1 MKWKTLCLSA
11 VLTAVL
17 AAAPAYA
24 LDYTV
29 DAPEDYL
36 FGRPTSVETVTEYGA
51 DNVDRS
57 KNTALIP
64 PAFGSPTSYLP
75 NTGEPLTPN
84 LIPGALGGGLVSSV
98 GSVGSVSYP
107 AVDSGS
113 SWSSTAYT
121 PVSSDLYYSNGS
133 LGTLKIPAISLTVKV
148 YEGTDSTALKK
159 GAGHFNDTSI
169 WNGNVCIA
177 GHNRGI
183 NNHFGQIHTLTV
195 GDIITYTT
203 KLGTRSYTVAS
214 VSKVLETDTG
224 GTMASSAN
232 RLTLYTCVRDQS
244 VYRWMVCAV
253 ER

>member
-11 VLTAVL
+11 ALTAVL
-17 AAAPAYA
+17 AAVPAYA
-24 LDYTV
+24 LDYTAE
-29 DAPEDYL
+29 APEDYL
-36 FGRPTSVETVTEYGA
+36 FGRPTSTEAVTEYSA

-84 LIPGALGGGLVSSV
+84 LIPGALSGGLVSPV

-113 SWSSTAYT
+113 SWSGTAYT
-121 PVSSDLYYSNGS
+121 LVSSDLYYSNGS
-133 LGTLKIPAISLTVKV
+133 LGTLKIPAIGLTVKV
-148 YEGTDSTALKK
+148 YEGTDSAALKK
-159 GAGHFNDTSI
+159 GAGHFSGTSI

-177 GHNRGI
+177 GHNRGV
-183 NNHFGQIHTLTV
+183 NNHFGQIHTLTA
-195 GDIITYTT
+195 GDTITYTT
-203 KLGTRSYTVAS
+203 KLGTRSYTVTS
-214 VSKVLETDTG
+214 VSKVLETDTS
-224 GTMASSAN
+224 GTTASSDN
-232 RLTLYTCVRDQS
+232 CLTLYTCVRDQS
-244 VYRWMVCAV
+244 AYRWMVCAV

>member
-1 MKWKTLCLSA
+1 MKWKTLCLTA
-11 VLTAVL
+11 ALTAVL
-17 AAAPAYA
+17 AAVPAYA

-75 NTGEPLTPN
+75 DTGEPLTPN
-84 LIPGALGGGLVSSV
+84 LTPGAHSGG
-98 GSVGSVSYP
+98 
-107 AVDSGS
+107 
-113 SWSSTAYT
+113 SWNSTTYT

-133 LGTLKIPAISLTVKV
+133 LGTLKIPAIGLTVKV
-148 YEGTDSTALKK
+148 YEGTDSNALKK
-159 GAGHFNDTSI
+159 GTGHFSDSSI

-177 GHNRGI
+177 GHNRGV

-195 GDIITYTT
+195 GDTITYTT
-203 KLGTRSYTVAS
+203 KLGTRSYTVTS
-214 VSKVLETDTG
+214 VSKVLETDTS
-224 GTMASSAN
+224 GTTASSDN

>member
-11 VLTAVL
+11 ALTAALTAV
-17 AAAPAYA
+17 PAYA

-29 DAPEDYL
+29 DAPEDHL
-36 FGRPTSVETVTEYGA
+36 FGRPTSVETATEYA
-51 DNVDRS
+51 ASNVDRS

-64 PAFGSPTSYLP
+64 PTFGSSTSYLP

-84 LIPGALGGGLVSSV
+84 LIPGALSGGLVSSV

-107 AVDSGS
+107 TVDSGS

-133 LGTLKIPAISLTVKV
+133 LGTLKIPSIGLTVKV
-148 YEGTDSTALKK
+148 YEGTDSAVLRK
-159 GAGHFNDTSI
+159 GAGHFDGTSI

-177 GHNRGI
+177 GHNRGV
-183 NNHFGQIHTLTV
+183 NNHFGQIHTLTA

-203 KLGTRSYTVAS
+203 KLGTRSYTVTS
-214 VSKVLETDTG
+214 VSKVLETDAS
-224 GTMASSAN
+224 GTTASSDN

-244 VYRWMVCAV
+244 AYRWMVCAV

>member
-1 MKWKTLCLSA
+1 MKWKTLCLTA
-11 VLTAVL
+11 ALTAVL
-17 AAAPAYA
+17 AAVPAYA

-75 NTGEPLTPN
+75 DTGEPLTPN
-84 LIPGALGGGLVSSV
+84 LTPGAHSGGL
-98 GSVGSVSYP
+98 
-107 AVDSGS
+107 DSGG
-113 SWSSTAYT
+113 SWNSTAYT

-133 LGTLKIPAISLTVKV
+133 LGTLKIPAIGLTVKV
-148 YEGTDSTALKK
+148 YEGTDSNALKK
-159 GAGHFNDTSI
+159 GTGHFSDSSI

-177 GHNRGI
+177 GHNRGV

-195 GDIITYTT
+195 GDTITYTT
-203 KLGTRSYTVAS
+203 KLGTRSYTVTS
-214 VSKVLETDTG
+214 VSKVLETDTS
-224 GTMASSAN
+224 GTTASSDN

>member
-1 MKWKTLCLSA
+1 MKWKTLCLTA
-11 VLTAVL
+11 ALTAVL
-17 AAAPAYA
+17 AAVPAYA

-29 DAPEDYL
+29 YL
-36 FGRPTSVETVTEYGA
+36 FGRPTSVETVMEYET

-75 NTGEPLTPN
+75 DTGEPLTPN
-84 LIPGALGGGLVSSV
+84 LTPGAHSGGLVSSV
-98 GSVGSVSYP
+98 GSVGGVPYP
-107 AVDSGS
+107 TVDSGG
-113 SWSSTAYT
+113 SWNSTAYT

-133 LGTLKIPAISLTVKV
+133 LGTLKIPAIGLTVKV
-148 YEGTDSTALKK
+148 YEGTDSNALKK
-159 GAGHFNDTSI
+159 GTGHFSDSSI

-177 GHNRGI
+177 GHNRGV

-195 GDIITYTT
+195 GDTITYTT
-203 KLGTRSYTVAS
+203 KLGTRSYTVTS
-214 VSKVLETDTG
+214 VSKVLETDTS
-224 GTMASSAN
+224 GTTASSDN